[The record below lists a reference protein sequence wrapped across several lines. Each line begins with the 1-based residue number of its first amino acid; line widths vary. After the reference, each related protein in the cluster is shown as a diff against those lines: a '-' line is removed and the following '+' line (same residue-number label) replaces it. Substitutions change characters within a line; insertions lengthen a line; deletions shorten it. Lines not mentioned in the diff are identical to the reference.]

1 MITVEY
7 ETDISLVPELDYEAV
22 IGRVIEEV
30 CEFEQCPYETSVN
43 VILTDNQNI
52 CRLNKQYRHLNTPT
66 DVLSFP
72 MLSFTAP
79 SDFRFL
85 EYGGAEDYFD
95 PDSGELVLGDIVIS
109 VEKVMEQADRYG
121 HTVMR
126 ELAFLT
132 AHSMLHLFGYDHMA
146 DSEAKEMERRQ
157 EAILTR
163 INIPR

>member
-7 ETDISLVPELDYEAV
+7 ETDIPLVPELDYEAV
-22 IGRVIEEV
+22 IGRVIEEA
-30 CEFEQCPYETSVN
+30 CEFERCPYETSVN

-52 CRLNKQYRHLNTPT
+52 CQLNKQYRHLNTPT

-109 VEKVMEQADRYG
+109 VEKVMEQANHYG

-132 AHSMLHLFGYDHMA
+132 AHSMLHLFGYDHMS
-146 DSEAKEMERRQ
+146 DSGAKEMERRQ